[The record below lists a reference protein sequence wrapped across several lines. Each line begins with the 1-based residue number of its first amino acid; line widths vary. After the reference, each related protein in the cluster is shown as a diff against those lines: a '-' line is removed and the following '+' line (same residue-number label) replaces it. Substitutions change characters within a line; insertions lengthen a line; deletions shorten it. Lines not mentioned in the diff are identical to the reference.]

1 MESCGFE
8 EATPIAE
15 AAALL
20 LDTFESASVSEAADA
35 ADAADAG
42 SEVPAEEIDGS
53 EGEAVSLGDVEESG
67 VVA

>member
-20 LDTFESASVSEAADA
+20 LDTFESASVSEAAE
-35 ADAADAG
+35 AG
-42 SEVPAEEIDGS
+42 SEVSAEEIDGS

>member
-8 EATPIAE
+8 GATPIAE

-20 LDTFESASVSEAADA
+20 PETFDSISVSDA
-35 ADAADAG
+35 ANAGFEVWAAG
-42 SEVPAEEIDGS
+42 MEGS
-53 EGEAVSLGDVEESG
+53 EGEAVSLGDEEEEEESG

>member
-20 LDTFESASVSEAADA
+20 LETFVSASVSEAADA
-35 ADAADAG
+35 G
-42 SEVPAEEIDGS
+42 SKVSAEEIDGS

>member
-35 ADAADAG
+35 G